1 MHLVEPLQEL
11 GLQGLIPL
19 DFGQMAPIEAMGS
32 IILIGGNHFL
42 KAKTLTDLLLGDK
55 LMTLIFMMT
64 VPME

>member
-1 MHLVEPLQEL
+1 MHLVELLQEL

-19 DFGQMAPIEAMGS
+19 DFGMMAEIEAMGS
-32 IILIGGNHFL
+32 IVLIGGNQFL

-64 VPME
+64 VA